1 MPSEGVTDRG
11 RVPANTPVLVG
22 VAAIQQKFEQYTEG
36 LEPVELM
43 VEALRRAAADAG
55 APSLLGMVDEILVP
69 KGIWE
74 YSDPARL
81 IAQALANE
89 RSKATAPR
97 TVLAEIGVLQQTL
110 MTRACQR
117 IREGHSEVIFV
128 VGAEAKHRS
137 LLAQKAGQ
145 VASETVQTDVVPDVM
160 LHPEDEIWSPIE
172 SATGLGMPV
181 GFYAII
187 DSALRYSRGES
198 VAQQRDQMARMYA
211 KFSAVA
217 AANSDAWSTQLVAA
231 EHIREQS
238 GTNRM
243 LAFPYTKL
251 HNSQWNVDQG
261 AGLILCSAAV
271 ARDMGISANK
281 WVFPRASTESNFM
294 STVSSR
300 KDLGACLGFRFAGRT
315 AAELAGVDF
324 ADLRLRELY
333 SCFPAAVRSQL
344 EEFGMGEEGD
354 LTVTGGMTFGG
365 GPLNNFVLQAT
376 VKMAQLLRDAP
387 TEVGLV
393 TSVSGMLTKQACA
406 LWSASPGEGGWAF
419 ADVTEQVRQSTQLCE
434 LVAQYD
440 GLAIVAGYTVLYQ
453 GDTPWRGVAVFDL
466 PDGKRT
472 AAYTEDTALIDRLMA
487 DEQCGESYRLGGG
500 KFSLK

>member
-1 MPSEGVTDRG
+1 MPSNGVSDHAQI
-11 RVPANTPVLVG
+11 PANTPVLVG
-22 VAAIQQKFEQYTEG
+22 VAAIQQKFERHTEG
-36 LEPVELM
+36 LEAIELM
-43 VEALRRAAADAG
+43 LEALRRAAADAG
-55 APSLLGMVDEILVP
+55 APNLLGMVDEIMVP

-74 YSDPARL
+74 YSDPGRL
-81 IAQALANE
+81 IAQALAGE
-89 RSKATAPR
+89 RTKVGPAR
-97 TVLAEIGVLQQTL
+97 TVLAEIGILQQTL

-117 IREGHSEVIFV
+117 IRDGQADVVFV

-145 VASETVQTDVVPDVM
+145 VASETVQAGVVPDVM

-172 SATGLGMPV
+172 SAAGLAMPV

-187 DSALRYSRGES
+187 DSALRYKRGET
-198 VAQQRDQMARMYA
+198 VAQQCDQMARMYA

-217 AANSDAWSTQLVAA
+217 AANADAWSAEVVA
-231 EHIREQS
+231 EDHIRVQS
-238 GTNRM
+238 ASNRM

-261 AGLILCSAAV
+261 AGLILCSARV
-271 ARDMGISANK
+271 ARELGIAPSQ

-300 KDLGACLGFRFAGRT
+300 KDLGGCLGFRFAGHT
-315 AAELAGVDF
+315 AAKLAGVDF

-344 EEFGMGEEGD
+344 EEFGMGDEGG

-376 VKMAQLLRDAP
+376 VKMAQLLRAAP

-406 LWSASPGEGGWAF
+406 LWSASPGEDGWAF
-419 ADVTEQVRQSTQLCE
+419 ADVTDQVRRNTQLCE
-434 LVAQYD
+434 LVEHYD
-440 GLAIVAGYTVLYQ
+440 GKAAVAGYTVLYQ
-453 GDTPWRGVAVFDL
+453 GDAPWRGVAVFDL

-472 AAYTEDTALIDRLMA
+472 VAYTEDPVLIGRLMT
-487 DEQCGESYRLGGG
+487 DEQCGKLLMLADGQ
-500 KFSLK
+500 FS